1 MLSDRILFVDADAIV
16 IDKPAGLPVD
26 APRRGGDSVTARL
39 GELKLGFR
47 RPPVPVHRLDQ
58 DTSGCLLLA
67 RTAKAVKRFAQSF
80 ERGDIDKIYLAVVD
94 RELEQGEGLI
104 DLPLRK
110 ISSAEE
116 GWRMVGHPVGRPA
129 QTRFRVL
136 AVRDGR
142 SLVEFRPLTGRTHQL
157 RAHAREALGA
167 AIVGD
172 IFYGGGEAPMML
184 HALRLVVPRPPS
196 APVDVTAPLPPHFS
210 EWADA
215 A

>member
-1 MLSDRILFVDADAIV
+1 MLLERILFVDAEAIV

-26 APRRGGDSVTARL
+26 PPRRGGDSVTAQL
-39 GELKLGFR
+39 GDLKLGFK
-47 RPPVPVHRLDQ
+47 RPPAPVHRLDQ

-67 RTAKAVKRFAQSF
+67 RNPKAMKHFGQAF
-80 ERGDIDKIYLAVVD
+80 ERGEVEKIYLALVD
-94 RELEQGEGLI
+94 RELAESEGLI

-116 GWRMVGHPVGRPA
+116 GWRMVGHPEGQPA
-129 QTRFRVL
+129 QTRWRRL
-136 AVRDGR
+136 AIRDGR

-172 IFYGGGEAPMML
+172 PFYGGGAGPMML
-184 HALRLVVPRPPS
+184 HALRLAVQRAAKPPID
-196 APVDVTAPLPPHFS
+196 ATAPLPPHFA